1 MRGVCDQLRED
12 LAKCLQAS
20 DCVQVHGHTGKECLT
35 DHRAELPIECQQA
48 YKGFVQCKR
57 SLWDMRKRFRG
68 IPGAEYSESSTMFA
82 ALDKRG
88 S

>member
-1 MRGVCDQLRED
+1 M
-12 LAKCLQAS
+12 AKCLQAS

-57 SLWDMRKRFRG
+57 SLWDMRKRYVSALSHSFRG